1 MPLAWRV
8 ERLDAVETATELRRD
23 ILTVGIEY
31 VVADHHFAPAQQI
44 HRHAGPAQG
53 RQRAS

>member
-8 ERLDAVETATELRRD
+8 ERLDAVETAAELRRD

-31 VVADHHFAPAQQI
+31 VVADHHFAPAKQI
-44 HRHAGPAQG
+44 HAMPDRHRAGSA
-53 RQRAS
+53 RA